1 MSGVFAKGK
10 RSMAISDRSGM
21 AFPYTEMVREWN
33 GFLVHYSEYEPKQ
46 PQLDPRFHGG
56 DPQAL
61 RNARPQPASVDS
73 LILLPNNPF
82 TTVKAAVVSYVNV
95 YSPDHQRKN
104 LSKVRL
110 RGAPLATSAGPGG
123 ADPADNRNMQQFAT
137 IPTLDGITNLSQ
149 AAGFTIGLGKID
161 SSSNITTAPGTLTE
175 PENWFYFDPGQIAT
189 TGGVNGGG
197 QSNSAGPVTLGVVNG

>member
-1 MSGVFAKGK
+1 MF
-10 RSMAISDRSGM
+10 I
-21 AFPYTEMVREWN
+21 
-33 GFLVHYSEYEPKQ
+33 H
-46 PQLDPRFHGG
+46 
-56 DPQAL
+56 
-61 RNARPQPASVDS
+61 
-73 LILLPNNPF
+73 
-82 TTVKAAVVSYVNV
+82 
-95 YSPDHQRKN
+95 PDHQRKN

-123 ADPADNRNMQQFAT
+123 SDPADNRNMQQFAT